1 MPKTIESS
9 LFDKPLSR
17 GGSLEPPRH
26 SSLVNAQNLTQRK
39 PTFIRDPLPSHQSR
53 ASSVVSMVHSEIVE
67 IHDSQGVFYEKPLF
81 L

>member
-9 LFDKPLSR
+9 LSDKPLSP

-67 IHDSQGVFYEKPLF
+67 IHDSQGAFY
-81 L
+81 